1 MTDDST
7 PQTRQARL
15 DRRPPHA
22 TGQIRHPKFVYW
34 RRRVVLVVSVLTLGY
49 ALYLGTTLAFALTNQ
64 SYGVSLSARGAE
76 WGREHG
82 MGSIVTWVEQRYYSL
97 NAPKKGGDPSKNDF
111 GSGSPDVNIPRE
123 GHLPAPAT
131 VSTPA
136 KVAQAG
142 EGVWH
147 PVGRRTSA
155 GIPAMY
161 ESFIRPDAVHTSY
174 VIGLVWMDPTL
185 LEAQLYSGS
194 FIPGGGPYKHSA
206 PILPKTTGNLVAAFN
221 AGFRMQDANGG
232 YYTDGKTVLPL
243 RKGGASVVI
252 YNSGKLTVGE
262 WGRDFKMTSDV
273 REVRQNLD
281 LIVDNAKPVAG
292 LDSTN
297 TLRWGKTLGGKFDV
311 WRSGIGVTSN
321 GAIIYAGGPALTIG
335 SLADVLIRAGAVRAM
350 ELDINTDWVQFSSFN
365 AKLGKFVNGGDGK
378 KLLST
383 MVGPPS
389 RYFTTWWNRDFF
401 TMSFRESA
409 LTGTTTTTKP

>member
-15 DRRPPHA
+15 DRRPPHV

-123 GHLPAPAT
+123 GHLPAP
-131 VSTPA
+131 
-136 KVAQAG
+136 AQAG

-401 TMSFRESA
+401 TMSFREST